1 MKKRIP
7 TLFGLIL
14 LLIAL
19 ILLSVIYYY
28 QERLTFKKKGLLE
41 PKRIELV
48 NLTEDSA
55 TITWQTDFLAKGSVI
70 YGQQTP
76 NKEERDYRDR
86 QKRQN
91 RITHYVTLKNLQPQM
106 RYYYQIRVGD
116 YTYPD
121 TPLQFTTPADLEDD
135 QFFDI
140 SNSANQ
146 PLRGTVV
153 DEQFKPVD
161 EAIVFLKIPGASKL
175 ATFVST
181 AGNFIIP
188 LDLRAED
195 LKTRF
200 VINGETNAT
209 IEILRGSS
217 QSLVEITLPLEDQSL
232 SYLQLGRSINLKQ
245 FLVSSKPPLLKFD
258 LNRDNKVNSLD
269 LSLVLQNFGKKPKDE
284 QSLSVFKEADFNLD
298 GVVDQK
304 DFDLIKQAI
313 K

>member
-7 TLFGLIL
+7 TLFGLTL

-19 ILLSVIYYY
+19 ILLLIIYYY
-28 QERLTFKKKGLLE
+28 QEQLTLKKKGLLS
-41 PKRIELV
+41 PKRVELV

-55 TITWQTDFLAKGSVI
+55 TITWQTDFFAKGSVI

-76 NKEERDYRDR
+76 TQKERDYRDR

-91 RITHYVTLKNLQPQM
+91 RISHYVTLQNLQPQT
-106 RYYYQIRVGD
+106 RYYYKIRVGD

-121 TPLQFTTPADLEDD
+121 TPLQFTTGPDLEDQLFD
-135 QFFDI
+135 Q

-153 DEQFKPVD
+153 DEEFKPVD
-161 EAIVFLKIPGASKL
+161 EALVFLKIPGASKL

-195 LKTRF
+195 LKSRF
-200 VINGETNAT
+200 VIKDKTDAT
-209 IEILRGSS
+209 IEILRGNS
-217 QSLVEITLPLEDQSL
+217 QSLIEITLPLEDQSL
-232 SYLQLGRSINLKQ
+232 SYLQLGRNINLKQ
-245 FLVSSKPPLLKFD
+245 FLVGSKQPPQVKFD
-258 LNRDNKVNSLD
+258 LNGDNKVNSLD
-269 LSLVLQNFGKKPKDE
+269 LSVVLQNFGKNPKI
-284 QSLSVFKEADFNLD
+284 KEVDFNLD

-313 K
+313 R